1 MKKLIFTIG
10 VLASL
15 SANAQTISIS
25 DARSTSLGQ
34 TVTVSGVVTNGAE
47 FGGIRY
53 LQDGTAGIAAYGG
66 SQINSVSRYDSITVT
81 GPLTEF
87 NGLLEIGTGQAGGH
101 PVIVNHGQATVLPQP
116 LSVPLSAVN
125 EAVEGQLII
134 INNVNFTTSG
144 SFASGN
150 STVQVTNGSTTLDV
164 RINGTTNI
172 DGTIIPSG
180 TVSIVGVVGQFN
192 TNYQIIPRDLNDII
206 PYVAPDREI
215 NVLVNGTTYLSGS
228 TIYLGAATSANIT
241 IENLGV
247 GNLAI
252 NSAVFSGPQ
261 ASAFSSDIAT
271 GNLGPESTNPY
282 TLTITPAANGTHEA
296 TLTISSDDD
305 DEGEYVLNFQAG
317 GLDGLATEPT
327 SNPTGLSF
335 PVNKAYKLSGQYTA
349 GTGAASYLVLWNN
362 GSPVTGTPVDGTSY
376 LRGDVIGNAKVAYV
390 GSATGF
396 SPRGVIANQD
406 YHFAVYAFNGQG
418 GIENYNTVTPLT
430 GTITSGGE
438 EIGNY
443 YNGISTSDP
452 TFAADLKA
460 LVNPHTMIT
469 YYNYLQT
476 MMSNFA
482 LRDTTDGKTYVECQ
496 YSGHKE
502 VFSGNF
508 TWTDADFSR
517 EHVFAHSWMP
527 GNPYNS
533 PEQPQ
538 YTDQHNLLPVRMTNV
553 NGARSNLPFGNVV
566 TPNHTYMDSKRGVDA
581 NGNVVY
587 EPRDEIK
594 GDVARA
600 LMYMAVTYNGT
611 NGTWALPSWISFIF
625 PYGQDADVI
634 RQWHF
639 QDLPDAYEIA
649 RNEYIYSIQGNRNP
663 FIDSVN
669 YACYIDF
676 SSMTYNSEPCELS
689 VEKLISSSDV
699 AVFPVPATEQVTV
712 AVNNT
717 QISAYALV
725 DIQGRVIV
733 SGENINNNITSVNVS
748 GLTSGTYLLRV
759 STPKGEATQKVII
772 K

>member
-15 SANAQTISIS
+15 SVNAQTISIS

-47 FGGIRY
+47 LGGIRY
-53 LQDGTAGIAAYGG
+53 LQDGTGGIAAYGG
-66 SQINSVSRYDSITVT
+66 PQINGVSRYDSITVT

-101 PVIVNHGQATVLPQP
+101 PVITNHGQATVIPQP
-116 LSVPLSAVN
+116 TTVPISAVN
-125 EAVEGQLII
+125 EPLEGQLIAV
-134 INNVNFTTSG
+134 NNVTFVQ
-144 SFASGN
+144 SGN
-150 STVQVTNGSTTLDV
+150 FAGNTTYQITNGATTLDV
-164 RINGTTNI
+164 RVNTGTNFV
-172 DGTIIPSG
+172 GTAIPSG

-192 TNYQIIPRDLNDII
+192 ANYQIIPRDLNDII

-228 TIYLGAATSANIT
+228 TIYLGASTSAGIT
-241 IENLGV
+241 IENLGI
-247 GNLAI
+247 GNLTI
-252 NSAVFSGPQ
+252 NNAAFSGPQ

-271 GNLGPESTNPY
+271 GDLGPESATPY
-282 TLTITPAANGTHEA
+282 TITITPAANGTHEA
-296 TLTISSDDD
+296 TLTISSNDD
-305 DEGEYVLNFQAG
+305 DESNYVLHFQAG
-317 GLDGLATEPT
+317 GLDGLATEPA
-327 SNPTGLSF
+327 SNPSGLTF
-335 PVNKAYKLSGQYTA
+335 PENKAYKLSGQFAA
-349 GTGAASYLVLWNN
+349 GTGASSYLVLWNN
-362 GSPVTGTPVDGTSY
+362 GAPVTGAPADGTTY

-390 GSATGF
+390 GSSTGF
-396 SPRGVIANQD
+396 TPRGVIANQN

-418 GIENYNTVTPLT
+418 GIENYNTTNPLT
-430 GTITSGGE
+430 GNVTSGGE
-438 EIGNY
+438 EIGSY
-443 YNGISTSDP
+443 YTSISTSNP

-469 YYNYLQT
+469 YYNFLQT
-476 MMSNFA
+476 MMNNFA
-482 LRDTTDGKTYVECQ
+482 LRDTTGGQTYVECQ

-533 PEQPQ
+533 PEQAQ
-538 YTDQHNLLPVRMTNV
+538 YTDQHNLFPVRMTGV
-553 NGARSNLPFGNVV
+553 NGARSNLPFGDVI
-566 TPNHTYMDSKRGVDA
+566 TANHTYLDSKRGVDA

-611 NGTWALPSWISFIF
+611 NGTWAFPDWISFIL
-625 PYGQDADVI
+625 PYGQDAEVI

-639 QDLPDAYEIA
+639 QDLPDDYEIA

-676 SSMTYNSEPCELS
+676 SNMTYNSQICELS
-689 VEKLISSSDV
+689 VDKLIASSDV
-699 AVFPVPATEQVTV
+699 SVFPVPAADAVTIM
-712 AVNNT
+712 VNNT
-717 QISAYALV
+717 QISAYELI
-725 DIQGRVIV
+725 DLQGRVII
-733 SGENINNNITSVNVS
+733 SDAGINNNLVS
-748 GLTSGTYLLRV
+748 IDVSSLNSGTYMLRV
-759 STPKGEATQKVII
+759 NTPKGEATQKVII